1 MTSITTWHHL
11 LSKGSQWIHQHWKT
25 FETEC
30 TLETSTTTST
40 TMASETTSKKVAPSA
55 ASSIGLGGYEYF
67 KAAIVLIAMQF
78 FTLSVWYQIRI

>member
-1 MTSITTWHHL
+1 
-11 LSKGSQWIHQHWKT
+11 
-25 FETEC
+25 
-30 TLETSTTTST
+30 
-40 TMASETTSKKVAPSA
+40 MASETTSKKVAPSA